1 MGYVHDTHMQQ
12 VISPLNFHCV
22 TGTWT
27 EAAGNVAHTVVKQ
40 KAAAAETA
48 TVTIPLLVPGNEN
61 GGGNDGK
68 GSMIASV
75 GVDYE
80 ILTAAA
86 TSITATMWKIA
97 RGADDAVAVATQV
110 TVTQDL
116 VAATTAAEVDQHNL
130 LITVTTP
137 EYIDDDDYWFV
148 ELACVCA
155 ATTVLEFLGAQVNYT
170 FRV

>member
-12 VISPLNFHCV
+12 FIPPTMFHEI
-22 TGTWT
+22 TGTWAK
-27 EAAGNVAHTVVKQ
+27 AAGNVAHTIVTQ
-40 KAAAAETA
+40 KVAAAETA
-48 TVTIPLLVPGNEN
+48 TVTIPLLVPGNSI
-61 GGGNDGK
+61 DLK

-75 GVDYE
+75 EVDYE

-97 RGADDAVAVATQV
+97 RGADDAVAVATQI

-170 FRV
+170 LRA

>member
-27 EAAGNVAHTVVKQ
+27 EAAGNVTHTIVKQ

-48 TVTIPLLVPGNEN
+48 TVTIPLLVPGNTV
-61 GGGNDGK
+61 DLK
-68 GSMIASV
+68 GSLIASV
-75 GVDYE
+75 EVDYE

-86 TSITATMWKIA
+86 TSITATVWKIA
-97 RGADDAVAVATQV
+97 RGADGAVAVATQI
-110 TVTQDL
+110 TATQDL
-116 VAATTAAEVDQHNL
+116 TAATDAADVDQHAL
-130 LITVTTP
+130 TITITTP

-170 FRV
+170 FRA

>member
-12 VISPLNFHCV
+12 IISPLLFHCV

-27 EAAGNVAHTVVKQ
+27 EAAGNVAHTIVKQ

-48 TVTIPLLVPGNEN
+48 TVTIPLAVPGNAN

-68 GSMIASV
+68 GSMINSIE
-75 GVDYE
+75 VDYE

-86 TSITATMWKIA
+86 TSITATVWKIA
-97 RGADDAVAVATQV
+97 RGADGAVAVATQV
-110 TVTQDL
+110 TATQDL
-116 VAATTAAEVDQHNL
+116 AAATDAADVDQHAL
-130 LITVTTP
+130 TISITTP

-155 ATTVLEFLGAQVNYT
+155 TTTVLEFLGAQVNYT
-170 FRV
+170 FRA